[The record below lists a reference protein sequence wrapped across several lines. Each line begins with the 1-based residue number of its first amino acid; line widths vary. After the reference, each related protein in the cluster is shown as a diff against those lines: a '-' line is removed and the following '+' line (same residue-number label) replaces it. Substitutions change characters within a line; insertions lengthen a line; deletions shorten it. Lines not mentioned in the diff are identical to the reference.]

1 MKLVRLTGLVT
12 SLALIAA
19 IGLPRFADATEVRTS
34 GKIEVPAGSAGVA
47 ICTDPVMQSVLNDD
61 LWASRR
67 GLQGAPLHEISITVT
82 VTQKLLQPGVGLS
95 DLFPGD
101 QSVVDMMKDAGAEV
115 PPLGDSGSKQL
126 DPYAENAR
134 RQATL
139 NEDPITAQFRSYQ
152 ALRESVGNGNPYE
165 KMADK
170 IYDTVIIARATVGGL
185 SGELIVVAVVHGGD
199 DVHQAKK
206 LVAEEIANALLH

>member
-1 MKLVRLTGLVT
+1 
-12 SLALIAA
+12 LI
-19 IGLPRFADATEVRTS
+19 
-34 GKIEVPAGSAGVA
+34 
-47 ICTDPVMQSVLNDD
+47 QSVMNDD
-61 LWASRR
+61 LRAARR
-67 GLQGAPLHEISITVT
+67 GLHGAPLHEISITVT

-115 PPLGDSGSKQL
+115 PPLGDSGNGRL

-139 NEDPITAQFRSYQ
+139 NEDPLTAQFRSYQ
-152 ALRESVGNGNPYE
+152 ALREGFGNSSPYD
-165 KMADK
+165 KMADQ

-185 SGELIVVAVVHGGD
+185 SGELVVVAVVHGGD

-206 LVAEEIANALLH
+206 RVAEEIANALLH